1 MLSTADRPRLR
12 KAISLALGL
21 ALAGITLT
29 SQAKIQVLQSTYPD
43 GTAAPAEIY
52 LSGEITSS
60 TTKEVTQALNRAGP
74 KVPMLAFDS
83 AGGDLVA
90 AMELGDT
97 LRRRG
102 VNTSI
107 GKYSGEYGK
116 PLPGVCYSACVLC
129 RLLQPKSM
137 PEALARKWGREVLIV
152 AGQVLPSTKN
162 AFASGVWIWI
172 GFMSS
177 FLLRIVGWEWPF
189 FVGHRQF
196 ESSGLSLLQ
205 RFCRQ

>member
-1 MLSTADRPRLR
+1 MLSSADRSRLR
-12 KAISLALGL
+12 NAISLALGL
-21 ALAGITLT
+21 ALAGITLA

-52 LSGEITSS
+52 LSGEITTS
-60 TTKEVTQALNRAGP
+60 TTKEVTQALDRAGP

-116 PLPGVCYSACVLC
+116 PLPGVCYSAVCF
-129 RLLQPKSM
+129 RLAVATSICGSKKHKS
-137 PEALARKWGREVLIV
+137 ECTG
-152 AGQVLPSTKN
+152 
-162 AFASGVWIWI
+162 
-172 GFMSS
+172 
-177 FLLRIVGWEWPF
+177 
-189 FVGHRQF
+189 
-196 ESSGLSLLQ
+196 SSGRPHPLPISMSARSLALQ
-205 RFCRQ
+205 SRVT